1 MLLLIALE
9 DRRLRIEVGRGLE
22 GDLTD
27 IESGRIIREQ
37 ITPRLVDG
45 DVGAAVEAGQSHP
58 LFSVIRRPLRSRIR
72 HRPKTMAT
80 VSPERPGSFR
90 SFCSVCSEGS
100 DAERVADAAGGWR
113 RSSGVADRVAPVA
126 LDGVATEEA
135 VAGAVGVAA
144 TLGEEVRAVA
154 GELPALSRRRRK
166 KVDQA
171 VQAAERLTGLQF
183 CIYLGP
189 GESDPRQHA
198 ESLFVNAGLHERPA
212 VLILVEADRRNVE
225 IVTAPL

>member
-1 MLLLIALE
+1 M
-9 DRRLRIEVGRGLE
+9 
-22 GDLTD
+22 
-27 IESGRIIREQ
+27 
-37 ITPRLVDG
+37 
-45 DVGAAVEAGQSHP
+45 
-58 LFSVIRRPLRSRIR
+58 
-72 HRPKTMAT
+72 
-80 VSPERPGSFR
+80 
-90 SFCSVCSEGS
+90 
-100 DAERVADAAGGWR
+100 
-113 RSSGVADRVAPVA
+113 
-126 LDGVATEEA
+126 
-135 VAGAVGVAA
+135 
-144 TLGEEVRAVA
+144 A

-225 IVTAPL
+225 IVTAPAIKERIPDDVCALAIEEMTPLFAAKRFDQALVAGVQSLASHAGPGAPTGDDLPNIVGE